1 MKKTI
6 FSSLTLGVILYAGFL
21 WSNAIADSNVAQEKS
36 KSNITEEQAFNF
48 FTTVLEQQKA
58 DFLSNTPLAH
68 TNLSKL
74 SEGDEAVLIFLSTT
88 EVDKIQLNSFKYN
101 ISDVKVH
108 SENQKNYAEAYVT
121 RTFNFGKSGLE
132 TGLGDQLVLEIPSH
146 VDDQSTSISSS
157 KLTIKSNPNA
167 NNISVDEFLEKYK
180 EEVEKSN
187 QLEAK

>member
-6 FSSLTLGVILYAGFL
+6 FSSLTLAVILYAGFL

-36 KSNITEEQAFNF
+36 KSSITEEQAFNF

-58 DFLSNTPLAH
+58 DFLNNTPLAH

-101 ISDVKVH
+101 ISDVKVY
-108 SENQKNYAEAYVT
+108 SENQKNYAEAYIT

-146 VDDQSTSISSS
+146 VDDQSTSVSSS
-157 KLTIKSNPNA
+157 KLTIESNPNA
-167 NNISVDEFLEKYK
+167 NNVSVDEFLEKYK

>member
-36 KSNITEEQAFNF
+36 KSSITEEQAFNF

-58 DFLSNTPLAH
+58 DFLNNTPLAH

-101 ISDVKVH
+101 ISDVKVY
-108 SENQKNYAEAYVT
+108 SENQKNYAETYVT

-167 NNISVDEFLEKYK
+167 NNVSVDEFLEKYK

>member
-1 MKKTI
+1 VKKTI
-6 FSSLTLGVILYAGFL
+6 FSSLTLAVILYAGFL

-36 KSNITEEQAFNF
+36 KSSITEEQAFNF

-58 DFLSNTPLAH
+58 DFLNNTPLAH

-101 ISDVKVH
+101 ISDVKVY
-108 SENQKNYAEAYVT
+108 SENQKNYAEAYIT

-146 VDDQSTSISSS
+146 VDDQSTSVSSS
-157 KLTIKSNPNA
+157 KLTIESNPNA
-167 NNISVDEFLEKYK
+167 NNVSVDEFLEKYK

>member
-1 MKKTI
+1 VKKTI

-36 KSNITEEQAFNF
+36 KSSITEEQAFDF

-58 DFLSNTPLAH
+58 DFLNNTPLAH

-74 SEGDEAVLIFLSTT
+74 CEGDEAVLIFLSTT

-101 ISDVKVH
+101 ISDVKVY

-146 VDDQSTSISSS
+146 VDDQSTSVSSN
-157 KLTIKSNPNA
+157 KLTIESNPNA
-167 NNISVDEFLEKYK
+167 NNVSVDEFLEKYK

>member
-36 KSNITEEQAFNF
+36 KSSITEEQAFNF

-58 DFLSNTPLAH
+58 DFLNNTPLAH
-68 TNLSKL
+68 THLSKL

-88 EVDKIQLNSFKYN
+88 EVDKKQLNSFKYN
-101 ISDVKVH
+101 ISDVKVY

-146 VDDQSTSISSS
+146 VDDQSTSVSSS
-157 KLTIKSNPNA
+157 KLTIESNPNA
-167 NNISVDEFLEKYK
+167 NNVSVDEFLEKYK

>member
-6 FSSLTLGVILYAGFL
+6 FSSLTLSVILYAGFL
-21 WSNAIADSNVAQEKS
+21 WSNAIADSNVAEEKS
-36 KSNITEEQAFNF
+36 KSSITEEQAFHF

-58 DFLSNTPLAH
+58 DFLNNTPLAH

-74 SEGDEAVLIFLSTT
+74 SERDEAVLIFLSTT

-101 ISDVKVH
+101 ISDVKVY

-146 VDDQSTSISSS
+146 VDDQSTSVSSS
-157 KLTIKSNPNA
+157 KLTIESNPNA
-167 NNISVDEFLEKYK
+167 NNVSVDEFLEKYK

-187 QLEAK
+187 QLEAE

>member
-21 WSNAIADSNVAQEKS
+21 WSNAIADSNVAKEKS
-36 KSNITEEQAFNF
+36 KSSTTEEQAFDF

-58 DFLSNTPLAH
+58 DFLNNTPLAH

-74 SEGDEAVLIFLSTT
+74 SKGDEAVLIFLSTT
-88 EVDKIQLNSFKYN
+88 KVDKIQLNSFKYN
-101 ISDVKVH
+101 ISDVKVYL
-108 SENQKNYAEAYVT
+108 ENQKNYAEAYVT

-132 TGLGDQLVLEIPSH
+132 TGLGDQLVLEIPSY
-146 VDDQSTSISSS
+146 VDDQSKSISSS

-167 NNISVDEFLEKYK
+167 NNVSFDEFLANYK

>member
-6 FSSLTLGVILYAGFL
+6 FSSLSLGVILYAGFL
-21 WSNAIADSNVAQEKS
+21 WSNAIADSNVSQEKAESTIS
-36 KSNITEEQAFNF
+36 KEQAFDF
-48 FTTVLEQQKA
+48 FTTVLEQQKT
-58 DFLSNTPLAH
+58 DFLDNTPLAH

-74 SEGDEAVLIFLSTT
+74 SKGDEAVLIFLSTT
-88 EVDKIQLNSFKYN
+88 EVDKKQLNSFKYK
-101 ISDVKVH
+101 ISDVKVY

-146 VDDQSTSISSS
+146 VDDQRTSISSS

-167 NNISVDEFLEKYK
+167 NNVSVDEFLEKYK

-187 QLEAK
+187 QLEAN

>member
-1 MKKTI
+1 VKKTI
-6 FSSLTLGVILYAGFL
+6 FSSLTLAVILYAGFL

-36 KSNITEEQAFNF
+36 KSSITEEQAFNF

-58 DFLSNTPLAH
+58 DFLNNTPLAH

-101 ISDVKVH
+101 ISDVKVY

-146 VDDQSTSISSS
+146 VDDQSTSVSSS
-157 KLTIKSNPNA
+157 KLTIESNPNA
-167 NNISVDEFLEKYK
+167 NNVSVDEFLEKYK

>member
-6 FSSLTLGVILYAGFL
+6 LSSLTLSVILYAGFL
-21 WSNAIADSNVAQEKS
+21 WSNAIADSNVSQEKS
-36 KSNITEEQAFNF
+36 KSTITEEQAFNF
-48 FTTVLEQQKA
+48 FTTVLEQQKT
-58 DFLSNTPLAH
+58 DFLNNTPLAH

-74 SEGDEAVLIFLSTT
+74 SKRDEAVLIFLSTT
-88 EVDKIQLNSFKYN
+88 EVDKKRLNSFKYN
-101 ISDVKVH
+101 ISDVKVY

-167 NNISVDEFLEKYK
+167 NNVPVDEFLEKYK

-187 QLEAK
+187 QLEAN

>member
-36 KSNITEEQAFNF
+36 KSSITEEQAFNF

-58 DFLSNTPLAH
+58 DFLNNTPLAH

-101 ISDVKVH
+101 ISDVKVY

-167 NNISVDEFLEKYK
+167 NNVSVDEFLEKYK

>member
-36 KSNITEEQAFNF
+36 KSSITEEQAFNF

-58 DFLSNTPLAH
+58 DFLNNTPLAH

-74 SEGDEAVLIFLSTT
+74 SEVDEAVLIFLSTT

-101 ISDVKVH
+101 ISDVKVY

-146 VDDQSTSISSS
+146 LDDQSTSVSSS
-157 KLTIKSNPNA
+157 KLTIESHPNA
-167 NNISVDEFLEKYK
+167 NNVSVDEFLEKYK

-187 QLEAK
+187 QLDAK